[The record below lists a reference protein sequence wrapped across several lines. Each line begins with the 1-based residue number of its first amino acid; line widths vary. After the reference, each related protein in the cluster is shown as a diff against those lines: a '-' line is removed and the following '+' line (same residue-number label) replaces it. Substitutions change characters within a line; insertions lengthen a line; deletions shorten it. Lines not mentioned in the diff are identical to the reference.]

1 MTDHHDISIS
11 HLTGDGINMTDIFTF
26 LTENSIDYQ
35 RFDHPPVYTV
45 ADVHRLTPDLP
56 GAKTK
61 NLFFRDS
68 KNDRHFLVVVP
79 GDGRLDMKAM
89 PGVLACGRVSFGSP
103 KRLKNYLGIE
113 PGSVSLLAI
122 VNDPQHAVEVVI
134 DQKLWESDAFQFH
147 PLVNTSTLVI
157 SRDNLLRFL
166 DAAGYEFRSLD
177 VPAQEG

>member
-1 MTDHHDISIS
+1 
-11 HLTGDGINMTDIFTF
+11 MTDIITF

-68 KNDRHFLVVVP
+68 RKDRHFLVVVP
-79 GDGRLDMKAM
+79 SDGRVDMKAL
-89 PGVLACGRVSFGSP
+89 PGVLGCDRVSFGSP
-103 KRLKNYLGIE
+103 KRLKRYLGIE
-113 PGSVSLLAI
+113 PGSVSILAI
-122 VNDPQHAVEVVI
+122 VNDPQNAVEVVI

-147 PLVNTSTLVI
+147 PLTNTSTLVI
-157 SRDNLLRFL
+157 SRMGITRFL
-166 DAAGYEFRSLD
+166 SATGHEPMIAS
-177 VPAQEG
+177 VPAQV